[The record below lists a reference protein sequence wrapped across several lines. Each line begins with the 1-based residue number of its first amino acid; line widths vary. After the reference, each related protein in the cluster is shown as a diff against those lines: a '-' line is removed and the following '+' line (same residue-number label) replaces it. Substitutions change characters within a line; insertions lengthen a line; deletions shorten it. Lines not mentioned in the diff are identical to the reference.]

1 MGSYVSYYLSPLSCN
16 QEKDSKD
23 SNQIKL
29 KDELE
34 NVKSKY
40 ILKKIFFNLTKG
52 KFLNII
58 KYNNKLKNRLN
69 ISINDFKE
77 YSEIFSPIEIEIIPI
92 QNTHCEFINIKSYK
106 QNENFYHIYFN
117 DNKNEEIKRNYLNK
131 DDKVD
136 KITFIIDYQVKSF
149 FNLFFHCNFESIN
162 FKKFYRNNINNMNG
176 TFKDCYL
183 LKKINFSSFNTVNV
197 INMSNMF
204 KDCDALKE
212 LDLSNFITNNV
223 TDMNS
228 MFYRCS
234 SLKKLNISSF
244 NTNKVR
250 NMSWMFYGC
259 KSLNELN
266 LSNFNT
272 DKVIVMYCMFT
283 DCTDKLKKKI
293 KKKYNNIKE
302 DAFT

>member
-1 MGSYVSYYLSPLSCN
+1 MGSYFLP
-16 QEKDSKD
+16 SKEERD

-40 ILKKIFFNLTKG
+40 ILKKIFLNLQKG

-92 QNTHCEFINIKSYK
+92 KEMHCKFIN
-106 QNENFYHIYFN
+106 FYQQDGHLYHVYFN
-117 DNKNEEIKRNYLNK
+117 DNKNEEIERNYLK
-131 DDKVD
+131 EEDKVD
-136 KITFIIDYQVKSF
+136 KITVIIDYEIKSF
-149 FNLFFHCNFESIN
+149 FNLFYGCKNIESIH
-162 FKKFYRNNINNMNG
+162 FKKFFRNNINNMNG
-176 TFKDCYL
+176 VFNGCYS
-183 LKKINFSSFNTVNV
+183 LKKLNLSSFNTVNV

-204 KDCDALKE
+204 SGCRSLKE
-212 LDLSNFITNNV
+212 LDLSNFNTNNV
-223 TDMNS
+223 TDMHS
-228 MFYRCS
+228 MFHGCR

-244 NTNKVR
+244 NTNNVT
-250 NMSWMFYGC
+250 NMSYMFYQC
-259 KSLNELN
+259 ESLNDIN

-272 DKVIVMYCMFT
+272 DKIMVMYCMFT
-283 DCTDKLKKKI
+283 ECSKKLKNKI
-293 KKKYNNIKE
+293 RKKYNNIKK